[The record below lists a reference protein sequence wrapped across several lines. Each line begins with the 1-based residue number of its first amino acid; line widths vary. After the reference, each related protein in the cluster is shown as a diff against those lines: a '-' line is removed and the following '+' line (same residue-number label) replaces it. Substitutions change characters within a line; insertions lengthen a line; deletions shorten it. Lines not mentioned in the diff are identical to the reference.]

1 MKRTNLDRF
10 IRLDDTIQ
18 NFALVTHAVPS
29 ERVRPQLPSQFELQT
44 FPEGGIEKAWISTSC
59 FCNHEVHWGGLRRP
73 AHDFDQTTFRTYAT
87 YKGLVGAYFFGTWV
101 STPLSW
107 VGQFAVAGRTRLAD
121 FDVEINGGSSGYP
134 RYRFTATSRGSEV
147 GFDIEALD
155 AVEPKYPF
163 ETGDEHGAFI
173 THRLHGFTKGPL
185 GFHVVGRIHHR
196 RMRPWAGRLNSGRF
210 DYWTEREILFPDEYD
225 DVYSV
230 LVEPSVH
237 FLLYPPRPA
246 L

>member
-1 MKRTNLDRF
+1 MKWSDADRF
-10 IRLDDTIQ
+10 VRLEDTIQ
-18 NFALVTHAVPS
+18 NFALVTHAVPA
-29 ERVRPQLPSQFELQT
+29 ERVRPQVPKQFELQT
-44 FPEGGIEKAWISTSC
+44 FVEDGTEKAFISTSC
-59 FCNHEVHWGGLRRP
+59 FCNHQVHWGGLRRP

-87 YKGLVGAYFFGTWV
+87 YKGLAGAYFFGTWV

-107 VGQFAVAGRTRLAD
+107 VGQFSVAGRTRLAD
-121 FDVEINGGSSGYP
+121 FDVEVNGGLSGYP
-134 RYRFTATSRGSEV
+134 RYRFTATAGRSEV

-155 AVEPKYPF
+155 QVEPKYPF
-163 ETGDEHGAFI
+163 KTGDEHAAFI
-173 THRLHGFTKGPL
+173 THRLHGFTLGPL

-196 RMRPWAGRLNSGRF
+196 RMRPWAGKLHSGRF
-210 DYWTEREILFPDEYD
+210 DYWNRRGILAPEEYD

-237 FLLYPPRPA
+237 FQLYPPRPA